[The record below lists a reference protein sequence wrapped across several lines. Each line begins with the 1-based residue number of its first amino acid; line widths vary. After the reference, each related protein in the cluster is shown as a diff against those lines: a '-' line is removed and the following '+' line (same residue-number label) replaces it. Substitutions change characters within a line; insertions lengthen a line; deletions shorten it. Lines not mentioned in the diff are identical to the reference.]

1 MGVILEEHEPPG
13 KRKPHLSCPS
23 PYPQLPKQCQAQS
36 GCWINGDGMADAP
49 LEAQEHRPP
58 PPTKPLPVLGSRAR
72 VSHTLPSRSGP
83 QPWRHRDRCSR
94 EHLMPDDPRRSCGGD
109 ASAGERRQTQRKLR
123 WLTHG
128 SLLLCGGVGVWGT
141 PAFCDPPTSGE
152 DYRSLVLRIW
162 DPGLHRASTRLGF
175 PKQ

>member
-1 MGVILEEHEPPG
+1 MLFSKSTSPQGSRSLTCPAHRRILSSRNSARH
-13 KRKPHLSCPS
+13 K
-23 PYPQLPKQCQAQS
+23 A
-36 GCWINGDGMADAP
+36 
-49 LEAQEHRPP
+49 EAQEHRPP

-83 QPWRHRDRCSR
+83 QPWRHRDRCSC